1 MRSRAT
7 TTTTRPGTSKGTHF
21 IRPSTSAGAG
31 SNATASHERGGTP
44 KHTPGSTATSST
56 RHRNPPEKES
66 KPQSISRR
74 QSSVLGLRDRQPARD
89 GTAQR
94 HAKEVEGLKDYQL
107 GHCLGRG
114 AFGSVYSALNW
125 STGETVAIKQVRLSD
140 MPKTELNVIMQE
152 IDLLKNLNHPNIVK
166 YHGFVKSSEALWI
179 ILEYCEQGSLYTICK
194 NFGKFPENLVGL
206 YIAQVL
212 QGLLFLHDQG
222 VIHRDIKGANIL
234 TTKEGLV
241 KLADFGVA
249 TKQQGLAEGSVV
261 GTPYWMAPEVIELA
275 GATTASDIWSLG
287 CTVIELLDGKPPY
300 HKFAPMPALF
310 RIVNDDHPPLPE
322 GTSPLVRDFLM
333 QCFQKDPNLRVSAKK
348 LLKHPWIVSA
358 KRADISTKGE
368 KKMEYNEAVKHVQ
381 EWNEALKSSPPPTQ
395 SRNGNAQ
402 VRKPAARP
410 LSRTSVTSGLERPGS
425 RSSAENASDNA
436 RPPFRVASRKSS
448 GNFPSRRKTGSM
460 SDTNPFG
467 EALTKQAVES
477 LANIPGE
484 QGQMKDN
491 WDGDFEAMNAEFDA
505 LKLPTH
511 RRPQDHFQG
520 LFSSERLKQYAN
532 FDAIPENDSE
542 SRLEAWDEDFEG
554 GDGELTVRSPLPLPS
569 RPPHERNQSRDSQP
583 RTQILK
589 VDSKLHKEKLAASRI
604 QSQTTASQLQLNKS
618 TQIRSALAAS
628 TSSNRWVEEPEDE
641 DYSDLVT
648 DNADED
654 VFRRKLVGFSPNR
667 PLVPSE
673 LANLQNKMAGSI
685 RSRRRTHTPTQL
697 VHDAAAMRRTRSS
710 LEIQKYAES
719 EDDEDFGQDLVFDE
733 RAQGREFSQV
743 NQGKIRGS
751 PSTKS
756 SVESE
761 SGESALSEARN
772 QQAPRG
778 NALQLSNSLSWGG
791 DDDDEDED
799 EEDPFAQLEE
809 ELDDVDLELNVARD
823 KHARLCTLVESL
835 VGAIKRDMPE
845 DDLVMLLDQLLG
857 ILDDATESSGG
868 GDIRNV
874 IVSSHG
880 MLPILEILEEAK
892 RQDII
897 LRLLRVVNRILDGS
911 AEVQE
916 NLCFVG
922 GIPVVT
928 KFAGRKFATEIRLET
943 AAFVRM
949 MYTTPHS
956 PGAALMMAAS
966 VWKDAAPLTAAPTM
980 TLQMFVACGGL
991 NVLVEFLEEDYDTP
1005 AGREL
1010 VLTGVNGIWSVF
1022 ELQGSTP
1029 KNDFCRIF
1037 SRSAVLYPLSLV
1049 LNRVLDEEGD
1059 LARVVE
1065 SRIVNIFLLFSQAEN
1080 HVKETVADRMVL
1092 KRVLKDLRRMSPMCQ
1107 ITMLKFIKN
1116 LSMLATTLDALQNS
1130 NAIEVLT
1137 DFLGTAIEQQQSQHR
1152 RRPQPTS
1159 PSAGSTSNFREIT
1172 NQLLNTMF
1180 NLCRLSKSRQED
1192 AALSGLIPLL
1202 QRIVQTERPLK
1213 EFALPILC
1221 DMAHS
1226 GKVGR
1231 KILWQNK
1238 GLAFY
1243 VELLK
1248 EPYWAVTALDALFVW
1263 LQEETGKVEECLLTE
1278 SYGSGG
1284 FAEAIVSCFVE
1295 AKADAFENLLEP
1307 LQKMLRLSPAIA
1319 ASLSSSRAFFERA
1332 VGKVVV
1338 AKKALVRLNILRVV
1352 RSVVDAAVTLGFAQ
1366 QQVERGSLGVG
1377 QLTRETGLLGTAQRL
1392 HTEDTAILV
1401 REMAGE
1407 LMRSCEQCEVGNKRS
1422 GLGTRRSSNSLS
1434 ANTPLS
1440 AISAGRGGTGYFDFQ
1455 PSILGPSPSSLPGG
1469 TSSNNPRRQ
1478 SMAPMLENHHHHHR
1492 SATVSSFTTAPTA
1505 SLSYMT
1511 PPSNLDRLTRSPSRA
1526 SDISETS
1533 STTTTSSRGA
1543 TFGLPFACPV
1553 EEASIDRSNDACHT
1567 SVTCACSSWS
1577 RHIRQ

>member
-1 MRSRAT
+1 
-7 TTTTRPGTSKGTHF
+7 
-21 IRPSTSAGAG
+21 
-31 SNATASHERGGTP
+31 
-44 KHTPGSTATSST
+44 
-56 RHRNPPEKES
+56 
-66 KPQSISRR
+66 
-74 QSSVLGLRDRQPARD
+74 
-89 GTAQR
+89 
-94 HAKEVEGLKDYQL
+94 
-107 GHCLGRG
+107 
-114 AFGSVYSALNW
+114 
-125 STGETVAIKQVRLSD
+125 
-140 MPKTELNVIMQE
+140 MQE

-348 LLKHPWIVSA
+348 LLRHPWIMSA
-358 KRADISTKGE
+358 KRADVSTKGE

-395 SRNGNAQ
+395 SQRNAIAPG
-402 VRKPAARP
+402 RKAAARP
-410 LSRTSVTSGLERPGS
+410 LSRTSVTSGLDRPGS
-425 RSSAENASDNA
+425 RSSTENPSDNS

-460 SDTNPFG
+460 SDNNPFG
-467 EALTKQAVES
+467 EAL
-477 LANIPGE
+477 ANHVMEPLPQISGE
-484 QGQMKDN
+484 PSQRKDN
-491 WDGDFEAMNAEFDA
+491 WDEDFEAMNEDFDA

-511 RRPQDHFQG
+511 RRPQDHFKG

-532 FDAIPENDSE
+532 FDSIPEIDSD

-554 GDGELTVRSPLPLPS
+554 GDGELTVRSPLPLPT
-569 RPPHERNQSRDSQP
+569 RPGQHERNQSRDSQP

-589 VDSKLHKEKLAASRI
+589 IENAAQKDKPAASHQQRP
-604 QSQTTASQLQLNKS
+604 TASQLQLNKS

-641 DYSDLVT
+641 DYSDLVC

-654 VFRRKLVGFSPNR
+654 VFRKKLMGFSPNR
-667 PLVPSE
+667 PLVASE
-673 LANLQNKMAGSI
+673 LANLQTKMAGSI

-697 VHDAAAMRRTRSS
+697 VHDAAAMRKTRSS

-733 RAQGREFSQV
+733 RARGKEFSQV

-761 SGESALSEARN
+761 SGDSTSSEV
-772 QQAPRG
+772 QLQHAPRG
-778 NALQLSNSLSWGG
+778 STLKLTNSLSWG

-845 DDLVMLLDQLLG
+845 DDLCMLLDQLLG
-857 ILDDATESSGG
+857 ILDDATESAGG

-892 RQDII
+892 RQDIV

-956 PGAALMMAAS
+956 PGAALIMAAS
-966 VWKDAAPLTAAPTM
+966 AWKEAAPVTAAPTM

-1152 RRPQPTS
+1152 RRQHSTAS

-1278 SYGSGG
+1278 IFGSGG

-1319 ASLSSSRAFFERA
+1319 ASLSSSRPFFERA

-1352 RSVVDAAVTLGFAQ
+1352 RSVVDAAVSLGFAQ
-1366 QQVERGSLGVG
+1366 QQFERGALGVG
-1377 QLTRETGLLGTAQRL
+1377 QLTRETGLFGTAQRL
-1392 HTEDTAILV
+1392 HNEDTAILV
-1401 REMAGE
+1401 REIAGE
-1407 LMRSCEQCEVGNKRS
+1407 LVRSCEQCEIGTKRG
-1422 GLGTRRSSNSLS
+1422 GLNARRSSTSLS
-1434 ANTPLS
+1434 GNTPLS
-1440 AISAGRGGTGYFDFQ
+1440 AISAGRSGTGYFDFQ
-1455 PSILGPSPSSLPGG
+1455 PSILGPSPSSLSG
-1469 TSSNNPRRQ
+1469 TSSNPRRQ
-1478 SMAPMLENHHHHHR
+1478 SMVPTLEHHR
-1492 SATVSSFTTAPTA
+1492 SNTASSLATTTVSP
-1505 SLSYMT
+1505 SYMT
-1511 PPSNLDRLTRSPSRA
+1511 PPSLSIFTRSPSRA
-1526 SDISETS
+1526 SDISES
-1533 STTTTSSRGA
+1533 STTTTSSRGTGIPSLISNSSGGERPHRPTSRQSLAAPSSLNPLLAA
-1543 TFGLPFACPV
+1543 TTRNSRTGAAGGRSGSSRLSLAVPLPPSLSVFSTSPREQDPPRVQTPPV
-1553 EEASIDRSNDACHT
+1553 HQHHAPPSANTRAAAQLAAQARRKRGDGRD
-1567 SVTCACSSWS
+1567 
-1577 RHIRQ
+1577 